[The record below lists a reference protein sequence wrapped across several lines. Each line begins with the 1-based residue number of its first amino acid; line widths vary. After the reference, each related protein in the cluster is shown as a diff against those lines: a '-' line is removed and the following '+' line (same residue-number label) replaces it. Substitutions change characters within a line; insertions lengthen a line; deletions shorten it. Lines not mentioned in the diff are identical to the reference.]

1 MCVECRLLL
10 KRKMVDQT
18 SILPLLAFWVKCSAD
33 LFVLQVIPMRRINWI
48 FRVRLLPVLLLCAIR
63 YVWLHADIFLLWL
76 HGLHLLCILLD
87 AWDGGLP
94 CGLVLCPPHIQIYQ
108 VWVNCCWK
116 MKSSRVVPVF
126 GAHWEVSNIEKV
138 SSRVQ
143 QEQLEIAMFQIRP
156 LFIGTGNE
164 PINLFCFCDCRD
176 KNCLFL
182 RPMYYLL
189 ATSDITITLLE
200 RWHAWISVEYPCYVV
215 IYIFSK
221 AYNNRS
227 VETMPEA
234 GSFVPCIIFFL
245 VHCGVLE
252 LYSTPVAYLHYYFQR
267 CFLRRWLWI
276 KHPIR
281 L

>member
-1 MCVECRLLL
+1 MRDQICLASCRHLSSLATWPASAMHSSWCLGWWASVRPCSLSATYTNLSSVSELLL
-10 KRKMVDQT
+10 EDEEQQSCTRFWCPLRSLKYRKG
-18 SILPLLAFWVKCSAD
+18 C
-33 LFVLQVIPMRRINWI
+33 
-48 FRVRLLPVLLLCAIR
+48 
-63 YVWLHADIFLLWL
+63 
-76 HGLHLLCILLD
+76 
-87 AWDGGLP
+87 
-94 CGLVLCPPHIQIYQ
+94 
-108 VWVNCCWK
+108 
-116 MKSSRVVPVF
+116 
-126 GAHWEVSNIEKV
+126 
-138 SSRVQ
+138 SRVQ

-200 RWHAWISVEYPCYVV
+200 PWHAWISVEYPCYGV

-252 LYSTPVAYLHYYFQR
+252 LYTSIDFWYSCRVFAL
-267 CFLRRWLWI
+267 LL
-276 KHPIR
+276 
-281 L
+281 LSAMLS